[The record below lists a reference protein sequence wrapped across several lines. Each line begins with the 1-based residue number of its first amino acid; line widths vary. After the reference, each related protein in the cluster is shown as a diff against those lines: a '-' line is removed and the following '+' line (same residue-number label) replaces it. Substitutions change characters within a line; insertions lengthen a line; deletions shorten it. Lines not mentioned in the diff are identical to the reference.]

1 MVFTKSKI
9 IMKKLLFLF
18 VTISFIQFKLAAQ
31 TPTNSVSAKS
41 KLDEVTVFFN
51 GAMLTHSA
59 QIKLTEGTTKLL
71 VSNISSSID
80 EKYIH
85 LFASNNVKILSVEV
99 KHNYLNSNRDSQNP
113 MSISLKDSIKK
124 IQHQISISNY
134 SIIDYENDKR
144 ILDDNER
151 LNNKANTISLIDLE
165 KLMNFA
171 SDKRIQL
178 NQKIVMERENLDLLQ
193 HKLIRYQNELNEIKN
208 NSEKLNCELMIILQT
223 NSIATT
229 DLKISYLTHNAGW
242 QPNYDLLVDE
252 ISKPITLKYKA
263 KVFNNSDLNWE
274 KIKLILS
281 TSNPFESSDKP
292 NLNTWYLN
300 YRSNTSEYNTWS
312 KSQLNAS
319 QQKQNADYDGF
330 LDSSKMRE
338 DKKRNANSAPI
349 SYSQITVPELAMNY
363 SITDKYSIP
372 SDSKPYDVD
381 ILTNELKADYEY
393 FSVPKLDND
402 AFLIARI
409 SDWEELNLADGPA
422 NIFFKNNYV
431 GKSSVNVSSTTD
443 TLLISLGKDNKI
455 VSTRKVLKE
464 FSSKNVMS
472 SMMSESSTFEIVVK
486 NNNKEAVTVELQDQI
501 PVSQSSDIEVIV
513 KNISEATKDDNTGIV
528 DWKLKLA
535 PGETKKL
542 IMEYAVKHPK
552 NKALPRLETQRRVIY
567 CPRF

>member
-1 MVFTKSKI
+1 
-9 IMKKLLFLF
+9 MKKLLFFVAIIFINYSNLF
-18 VTISFIQFKLAAQ
+18 AQ
-31 TPTNSVSAKS
+31 TPINAISTKS

-59 QIKLTEGTTKLL
+59 QIKLAEGTTKLL

-99 KHNYLNSNRDSQNP
+99 KHNYLTLNHDSQNP
-113 MSISLKDSIKK
+113 TSISLKDSIKK
-124 IQHQISISNY
+124 IQHQISICTY
-134 SIIDYENDKR
+134 SITDYENDKR

-193 HKLIRYQNELNEIKN
+193 QKLIRYQNELNEIKN
-208 NSEKLNCELMIILQT
+208 NSEKLNCELMINLQT

-300 YRSNTSEYNTWS
+300 YRSNTSEYNTWNN
-312 KSQLNAS
+312 SQAIAI
-319 QQKQNADYDGF
+319 QQKQNSDYDGINK
-330 LDSSKMRE
+330 SESMKMER
-338 DKKRNANSAPI
+338 KNNINSTPI

-486 NNNKEAVTVELQDQI
+486 NNNKDAVTVELQDQI

-552 NKALPRLETQRRVIY
+552 NKALPRLETQRRVTY

>member
-1 MVFTKSKI
+1 MDKIKSNY
-9 IMKKLLFLF
+9 IMKKLLFFVAIIFINYSNLF
-18 VTISFIQFKLAAQ
+18 AQ
-31 TPTNSVSAKS
+31 TPINAISTKS

-59 QIKLTEGTTKLL
+59 QIKLAEGTTKLL

-99 KHNYLNSNRDSQNP
+99 KHNYLTLNHDSQNP
-113 MSISLKDSIKK
+113 TSISLKDSIKK

-151 LNNKANTISLIDLE
+151 LNNKANAISLIDLE

-193 HKLIRYQNELNEIKN
+193 QKLIRYQNELNEIKN
-208 NSEKLNCELMIILQT
+208 NSEKLNCELMINLQT

-263 KVFNNSDLNWE
+263 KVFNNTDLNWE
-274 KIKLILS
+274 KIKLTLS

-300 YRSNTSEYNTWS
+300 YRSNTSEYNTWNN
-312 KSQLNAS
+312 SQAIAI
-319 QQKQNADYDGF
+319 QQKQNSDYDGINK
-330 LDSSKMRE
+330 SESMKMER
-338 DKKRNANSAPI
+338 KNNINSTPI

-486 NNNKEAVTVELQDQI
+486 NNNKDAVTVELQDQI

-542 IMEYAVKHPK
+542 IMEYVVKHPK
-552 NKALPRLETQRRVIY
+552 NKALPRLETQRRVTY

>member
-18 VTISFIQFKLAAQ
+18 VTLSFIQFKLIAQ
-31 TPTNSVSAKS
+31 TPINSVSAKS

-59 QIKLTEGTTKLL
+59 QIKLAEGTTKLSI
-71 VSNISSSID
+71 SNISSSID

-134 SIIDYENDKR
+134 SIADYENDKR

-151 LNNKANTISLIDLE
+151 LNNKANSISLIELE

-193 HKLIRYQNELNEIKN
+193 QKLIRYQNELNEVKN
-208 NSEKLNCELMIILQT
+208 NSEKLNCELMINLQT

-252 ISKPITLKYKA
+252 ISKPITLKYRA

-319 QQKQNADYDGF
+319 QQKQNANYDEY